1 MNRLH
6 TGTIVVC
13 LATAQALAQ
22 APGVQA
28 VSAEQVAALEQSL
41 HAQADATNGTATVD
55 LARYSGYYT
64 QLVYRDRNGV
74 VEIHSQ
80 FDEIMIVMAGNATV
94 ITGGAAQNV
103 KTTKPGE
110 LRGTS
115 ILGGTPAEMEKGNL
129 VHIPAN
135 TPHQVFVPSGGSVT
149 YIDVKIAH
157 PPS

>member
-6 TGTIVVC
+6 TGIIVVF
-13 LATAQALAQ
+13 LAAAQAMAQ
-22 APGVQA
+22 TTGVQA
-28 VSAEQVAALEQSL
+28 VSAEQAAALEQSL
-41 HAQADATNGTATVD
+41 HAQADATNGTATGD
-55 LARYSGYYT
+55 LARYPGFYT
-64 QLVYRDRNGV
+64 QLVYRNKNGV
-74 VEIHSQ
+74 VEIHTQ
-80 FDEIMIVMAGNATV
+80 FDEIMIVMDGKATV
-94 ITGGAAQNV
+94 FTGGTAQDV

-115 ILGGTPAEMEKGNL
+115 IQGGTPAEMKKGNL

-157 PPS
+157 AQS